1 MLSLSSTQIRVIR
14 KQIGQKMNLSGKI
27 VIMTGASRGIGAA
40 SAKEFAQKGAIVILA
55 AQDEQKLAHVAREIG
70 SAARVHVLNIAKP
83 EQVEKMISQTLN
95 EFGKIDIVVNNAGR
109 IKPIQRLVDIKIED
123 WNNIIDVNLKGV
135 FYGFKLAIPSMLKS
149 GGGTFLT
156 LSSGAAHNPLE
167 AWSHYCA
174 SKAAVNMLIRCVDLE
189 YRHYG
194 IRSIGLSPGT
204 VATNMQREIKKSKIN
219 QVSQLEWSAHIDPKW
234 PAKALVWLASY
245 PGNEYLGKE
254 VSLRDEAIRQQIG
267 MV

>member
-1 MLSLSSTQIRVIR
+1 MCIRDR
-14 KQIGQKMNLSGKI
+14 
-27 VIMTGASRGIGAA
+27 
-40 SAKEFAQKGAIVILA
+40 
-55 AQDEQKLAHVAREIG
+55 
-70 SAARVHVLNIAKP
+70 
-83 EQVEKMISQTLN
+83 
-95 EFGKIDIVVNNAGR
+95 
-109 IKPIQRLVDIKIED
+109 
-123 WNNIIDVNLKGV
+123 
-135 FYGFKLAIPSMLKS
+135 
-149 GGGTFLT
+149 
-156 LSSGAAHNPLE
+156 
-167 AWSHYCA
+167 
-174 SKAAVNMLIRCVDLE
+174 
-189 YRHYG
+189 YG